1 MVTHWLHNSTKILHE
16 VDMKEIKIASLFA
29 GIGGFDL
36 GITRAI
42 DKTNDYTART
52 IWQCEIDT
60 YCQSILKRH
69 WPHATLYPDIRT
81 INPDTIEQPDIIL
94 SSFPC
99 QDISCAGKGEG
110 INGKNTGL
118 YWHAHRLIKTIRP
131 SIVIMEN
138 VPAITW
144 RGRGGIDVI
153 ESLADIGYDAEW
165 TIVSAQSRGANHV
178 RKRWFLVAYPADTI
192 VQRGKEQP
200 ISTCTMGSQQQ
211 SERRGSTSSRIHP
224 KNHWQNSTT
233 QPSICGMDDGLSGGM
248 DRHTNRHRMSAIK
261 ALGNAIVP
269 QCAEHIGDCIVQS
282 GLLNTI
288 TNQGKEQ

>member
-1 MVTHWLHNSTKILHE
+1 
-16 VDMKEIKIASLFA
+16 MKEIKIASLFA

-42 DKTNDYTART
+42 DKTTDYTART

-118 YWHAHRLIKTIRP
+118 YWHAHQLIKTIRP
-131 SIVIMEN
+131 SIIIMEN

-178 RKRWFLVAYPADTI
+178 RKRWFLVAYPSDTI
-192 VQRGKEQP
+192 VQRSKEQP
-200 ISTCTMGSQQQ
+200 ISTGTMGSQQQ
-211 SERRGSTSSRIHP
+211 SECRGSTSSRIHTA
-224 KNHWQNSTT
+224 NHWQVGTT
-233 QPSICGMDDGLSGGM
+233 QPPICGMDDGLSGGM
-248 DRHTNRHRMSAIK
+248 DRHTNRHRMNAIK

-269 QCAEHIGDCIVQS
+269 QCAEYIGDCIVQS